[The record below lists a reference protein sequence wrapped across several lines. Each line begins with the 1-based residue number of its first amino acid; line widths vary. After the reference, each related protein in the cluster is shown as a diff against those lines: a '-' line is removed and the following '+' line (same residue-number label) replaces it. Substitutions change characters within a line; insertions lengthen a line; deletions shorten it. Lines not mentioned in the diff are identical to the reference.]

1 MKSNYFQG
9 DSQNSS
15 ATPGWNFSIEFI
27 PLLRH
32 SPVCAFSCLSGK
44 ITLAELYYSC
54 NSSRQ
59 RHVQQR
65 EHSPKFHIPA
75 KQRALCWNTSLISY
89 GAIYVDFMI
98 TVKGERSEGEIFICK
113 IYQNKAVLNIVKC
126 RFISSN
132 AIYDT
137 FFNFFLVH
145 VYHIQRLFLI
155 FNKSQKFNLSKKKN
169 VLYELY
175 GNLSLEHPGNI
186 FLFIYIPIDIKK
198 K

>member
-155 FNKSQKFNLSKKKN
+155 FNKW
-169 VLYELY
+169 
-175 GNLSLEHPGNI
+175 
-186 FLFIYIPIDIKK
+186 
-198 K
+198 